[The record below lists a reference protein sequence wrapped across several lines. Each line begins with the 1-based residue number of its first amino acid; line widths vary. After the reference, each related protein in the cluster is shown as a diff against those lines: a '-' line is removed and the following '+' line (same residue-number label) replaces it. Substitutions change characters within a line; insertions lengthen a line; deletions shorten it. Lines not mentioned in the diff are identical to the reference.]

1 MDGSYRLIAL
11 WHVYCQI
18 GRVADDSNGTPSA
31 SSTEMGQIAEFVAS
45 DALVTTSID
54 LPIQSKG

>member
-11 WHVYCQI
+11 WHIYCEI
-18 GRVADDSNGTPSA
+18 ARIAHNGDFVPSA
-31 SSTEMGQIAEFVAS
+31 SSKELARIAEFVAS

-54 LPIQSKG
+54 VPIRHKD